1 MKLLER
7 TADRSHRQ
15 STTALFQQAAKSDS
29 ETTESEAEQMLAVGA
44 RAISETVSAH
54 PPATLK
60 ALRQRNCE

>member
-1 MKLLER
+1 MKILER
-7 TADRSHRQ
+7 TADRSHQQ
-15 STTALFQQAAKSDS
+15 STTVLFQQAAKSAP
-29 ETTESEAEQMLAVGA
+29 ETTASDADQMLALGE